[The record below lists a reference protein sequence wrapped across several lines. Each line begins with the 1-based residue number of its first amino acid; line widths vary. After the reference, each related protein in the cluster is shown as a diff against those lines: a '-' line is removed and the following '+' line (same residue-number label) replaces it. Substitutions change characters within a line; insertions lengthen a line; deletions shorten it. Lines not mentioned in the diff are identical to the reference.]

1 MSDYKISLDINTGIL
16 SLDLGFKYARFR
28 YMAAEI
34 LRADKK
40 KGFNFED
47 RISMS
52 EIIQAVKFC
61 TEHFEAVSLGIDKVV
76 FLVYLFY
83 LKEKFAREF
92 EEIRKKG
99 KDYEYWFINVSVRDA
114 EKFRQEGM
122 TESKIMED
130 FYLEKNLTFNN
141 IAWEYTVFNQ
151 KTKKQAIIDP
161 RYIKERDCYDVEKQA
176 YKIRA
181 FRVCSKESKALIKKY
196 EEILVPIRKSLNT
209 RSKFHIYETAL
220 STQQNKLYKIL
231 TRTNLKDSSEAS
243 DLYEEIDK
251 SDA

>member
-34 LRADKK
+34 LLKEKK

-52 EIIQAVKFC
+52 EFVQAIKFC
-61 TEHFEAVSLGIDKVV
+61 SEHFESVSLGIDKVV
-76 FLVYLFY
+76 FLVFLYY

-99 KDYEYWFINVSVRDA
+99 KDYEYWFINVSIRDS
-114 EKFRQEGM
+114 EKFKTEGM
-122 TESKIMED
+122 TESKILED
-130 FYLEKNLTFNN
+130 FYLENNLAFNN

-161 RYIKERDCYDVEKQA
+161 RYIKEHDCYDIDKQA
-176 YKIRA
+176 YKVKA
-181 FRVCSKESKALIKKY
+181 FRVCSKESRGLIKKY

-209 RSKFHIYETAL
+209 RSRFHLYESAL
-220 STQQNKLYKIL
+220 SAQQNKLYKIL
-231 TRTNLKDSSEAS
+231 TRTNLKDSSEVT
-243 DLYEEIDK
+243 DLYE
-251 SDA
+251 DAEQNEE